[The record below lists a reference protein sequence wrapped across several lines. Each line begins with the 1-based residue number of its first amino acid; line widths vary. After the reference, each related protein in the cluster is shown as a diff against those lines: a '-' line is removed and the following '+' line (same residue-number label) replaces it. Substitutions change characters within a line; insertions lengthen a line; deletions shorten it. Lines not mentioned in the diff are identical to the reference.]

1 MHRIVRSLVVLSV
14 VVLSALAASLP
25 ALADDQEK
33 ANKEITKVRAMAV
46 DATGR
51 AIVSRALAD
60 VTGVK
65 RPELLQVRQ
74 SMNLD
79 YGSLF
84 VAEELIKNGAKADD
98 LSAQLRSGKTITQLA
113 NDQHANWKQIG
124 ADAKKLNSKID
135 DGIYKH
141 FLNDKADRQRDLEDK
156 YEISRD
162 AVPADMSVDLPKPEI
177 EAAAERF
184 NLWKDRA
191 VAAGGNRHVMDTAE
205 QQAAYSDHD
214 RAGGPT
220 GNGAAG
226 AAAGSNGSVGTTAPA
241 AGGART
247 GPN

>member
-1 MHRIVRSLVVLSV
+1 MHRIVRSLAVLSV
-14 VVLSALAASLP
+14 LAAALP
-25 ALADDQEK
+25 VLADDQEK
-33 ANKEITKVRAMAV
+33 ANKEIIRARAMAV

-51 AIVSRALAD
+51 AVVSRALSD

-65 RPELLQVRQ
+65 RADLLLHRQ

-84 VAEELIKNGAKADD
+84 VAEELIKSGVKPED
-98 LSAQLRSGKTITQLA
+98 LTVQLRSGKTIALVA
-113 NDQHANWKQIG
+113 NDQHVNWKQLA

-135 DGIYKH
+135 DCLYKH
-141 FLNDKADRQRDLEDK
+141 FLNVKADKERDLEEK
-156 YEISRD
+156 YDVSRD
-162 AVPADMSVDLPKPEI
+162 AVPADSTVGVPKPEI

-184 NLWKDRA
+184 NMWKDRA
-191 VAAGGNRHVMDTAE
+191 LAAGGSHHVMDTAE
-205 QQAAYSDHD
+205 EQAAYSDHD
-214 RAGGPT
+214 RAGGPV

-226 AAAGSNGSVGTTAPA
+226 AAAGSNGSVGTPAPA

>member
-1 MHRIVRSLVVLSV
+1 MHRIVRSLAVLFV
-14 VVLSALAASLP
+14 LAAALP

-33 ANKEITKVRAMAV
+33 ANKEINRVRAMAV

-51 AIVSRALAD
+51 AVVSRALSD

-65 RPELLQVRQ
+65 RPDLLQQRQ
-74 SMNLD
+74 AMNLD

-84 VAEELIKNGAKADD
+84 LAEELIKSGVKPED
-98 LSAQLRSGKTITQLA
+98 LAVQLKSGKTITQVA
-113 NDQHANWKQIG
+113 NDQHANWKQVA

-135 DGIYKH
+135 DEIYKH
-141 FLNDKADRQRDLEDK
+141 FLNDKADRQRDVEDK
-156 YEISRD
+156 YEVSRD
-162 AVPADMSVDLPKPEI
+162 AVLADSSVDLPKAEI

-191 VAAGGNRHVMDTAE
+191 ITAGGNRHVMDTAE
-205 QQAAYSDHD
+205 QQAAYTDHD
-214 RAGGPT
+214 RNGGPV
-220 GNGAAG
+220 GNGAQG
-226 AAAGSNGSVGTTAPA
+226 AAAAGNGSVGTPAPA

>member
-14 VVLSALAASLP
+14 LAAALP

-33 ANKEITKVRAMAV
+33 ANKEIIKVRAMAV

-51 AIVSRALAD
+51 AVVSRALSD

-65 RPELLQVRQ
+65 RPDLLQQRQ

-84 VAEELIKNGAKADD
+84 VAEELIKSGAKPED
-98 LSAQLRSGKTITQLA
+98 LAVQLRSGKMIAQLA
-113 NDQHANWKQIG
+113 NDQHVNWKQLA

-135 DGIYKH
+135 DCLYKH
-141 FLNDKADRQRDLEDK
+141 FLNVKADKERDLEEK
-156 YEISRD
+156 YDVSRD
-162 AVPADMSVDLPKPEI
+162 AVPSDSGVDVPKPEI

-184 NLWKDRA
+184 NMWKDRA
-191 VAAGGNRHVMDTAE
+191 LAAGGSHHVMDTAE

-214 RAGGPT
+214 RAGGPV

-226 AAAGSNGSVGTTAPA
+226 AAAAGNGSVGTPAPA

>member
-1 MHRIVRSLVVLSV
+1 MNRTVRSLAVLLV
-14 VVLSALAASLP
+14 LAAALP
-25 ALADDQEK
+25 AFGDDQEK
-33 ANKEITKVRAMAV
+33 ANKEIIKVRAMAV

-51 AIVSRALAD
+51 AVVSRALSD
-60 VTGVK
+60 VTGVN
-65 RPELLQVRQ
+65 RPELWRQ
-74 SMNLD
+74 REAMNLD

-84 VAEELIKNGAKADD
+84 IAEELMKSGTKSDD
-98 LSAQLRSGKTITQLA
+98 LAVQLKAGKTITEVA
-113 NDQHANWKQIG
+113 KEQHANWKQVA
-124 ADAKKLNSKID
+124 ADAKKLNSRID

-141 FLNDKADRQRDLEDK
+141 FLNDKADKQRDLDDK
-156 YEISRD
+156 YDISRD
-162 AVPADMSVDLPKPEI
+162 AVPADASVDLPKPEI

-191 VAAGGNRHVMDTAE
+191 MTAGGNRHTMDTAE

-214 RAGGPT
+214 RAGGPV

-226 AAAGSNGSVGTTAPA
+226 AAANGNGSVGTPAPA

>member
-1 MHRIVRSLVVLSV
+1 MHRIVRSLVVLLIV
-14 VVLSALAASLP
+14 AAALP

-33 ANKEITKVRAMAV
+33 ANKEIIRVRAMAV

-51 AIVSRALAD
+51 AVVSRALSD
-60 VTGVK
+60 VSGVN
-65 RPELLQVRQ
+65 RPELLQMRQ

-84 VAEELIKNGAKADD
+84 IAEELIKSGVKPED
-98 LSAQLRSGKTITQLA
+98 LAAQLKSGKTVAQLA
-113 NDQHANWKQIG
+113 NDQHANWKQFA
-124 ADAKKLNSKID
+124 ADAKKLNNKID
-135 DGIYKH
+135 DELYKH
-141 FLNDKADRQRDLEDK
+141 FLNDKADQERDLKEK
-156 YEISRD
+156 YEKSRD
-162 AVPADMSVDLPKPEI
+162 AVPADSTAEVPKTEV

-184 NLWKDRA
+184 NMWKDRA
-191 VAAGGNRHVMDTAE
+191 LAAGGSHHVMDTAE

-214 RAGGPT
+214 RAGGPV

-226 AAAGSNGSVGTTAPA
+226 AAAGGNGSVGTPAPA